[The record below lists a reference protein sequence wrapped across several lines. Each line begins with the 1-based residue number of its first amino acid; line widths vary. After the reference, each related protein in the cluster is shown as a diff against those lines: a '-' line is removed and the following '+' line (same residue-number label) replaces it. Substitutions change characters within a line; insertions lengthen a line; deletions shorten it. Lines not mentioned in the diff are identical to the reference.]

1 LLVHLVT
8 SYTDE
13 LYTML
18 SLLYLIIMPFVR
30 KYKNMNTN
38 LEALYKDVKKEL
50 QGEKELNIGN
60 ELKGDINDVPFM
72 SITAHRV
79 TLPKLVTGTLREV
92 TVTITGNKNDYLIEM
107 HTGAW
112 FSNLAMP
119 YLGATILVGPL
130 AGLAAAGATGLYAG
144 QYGRKLKGKIK
155 DLVKKHSKS
164 EGEIE
169 TFWG

>member
-1 LLVHLVT
+1 
-8 SYTDE
+8 
-13 LYTML
+13 
-18 SLLYLIIMPFVR
+18 
-30 KYKNMNTN
+30 MNTD
-38 LEALYKDVKKEL
+38 LKALYKDIKKEL
-50 QGEKELNIGN
+50 QSEKELNISN

-92 TVTITGNKNDYLIEM
+92 TVTITGVKNDFFIEM

-112 FSNLAMP
+112 FSNLVMP
-119 YLGATILVGPL
+119 YVGASVLVGPL

-144 QYGRKLKGKIK
+144 QYGRKLKGTIK
-155 DLVKKHSKS
+155 GLVKKHSKA

>member
-1 LLVHLVT
+1 
-8 SYTDE
+8 
-13 LYTML
+13 
-18 SLLYLIIMPFVR
+18 MPFIR
-30 KYKNMNTN
+30 KYKNTNTD
-38 LEALYKDVKKEL
+38 LEALFKDVKKEL
-50 QGEKELNIGN
+50 QSEKELNISN
-60 ELKGDINDVPFM
+60 ELIGDINNVPFM

-92 TVTITGNKNDYLIEM
+92 TVTITGVKNDFFIEM

-112 FSNLAMP
+112 FSNIAMP
-119 YLGATILVGPL
+119 YLAASVFVGPI

-144 QYGRKLKGKIK
+144 QYGRKLKNTIK
-155 DLVKKHSKS
+155 ALVKKHSTA